1 MLEQFQSTGT
11 ELAERAVIGAAL
23 ADKAAIRWAS
33 EHVTADDFSSPWLGA
48 AWETLHGRWKAGEP
62 VDAVSMD
69 GAFRSAVQGYRPG
82 AVFDL
87 MDSAPVGGTTAGWA
101 EQIAEGA
108 KRRRAIEA
116 GHRLVQNA
124 SSADLADALATVKRD
139 LDDIGKASSTRL
151 RATMLSEILG
161 EEDAPEDWVIPGI
174 LARQERVIFTGG
186 EGAGKTTLV
195 RQMAILSAAGINPFT
210 FEDMAPA
217 NVLVV
222 DAENSKRQWKKN
234 TRDVAAKASQRLG
247 ADVSTLFPLV
257 CTVDLGITLD
267 ITKERDLSAI
277 HDLIDE
283 HKPDIVFIGPLY
295 KITPRAIQTDD
306 EATPVLR
313 ALDSIRARNVALV
326 MEAHA
331 GVPGQE
337 GRNLRPR
344 GSAALLGWPEFG
356 IGLMVDQTYGPFQ
369 QDEENFKNR
378 KVDLTRW
385 RGDRDQGR
393 AWPKSIYPNSYWR
406 WGPEPYSATMH
417 RPNPR
422 PVEEYA

>member
-62 VDAVSMD
+62 VDAVTMD
-69 GAFRSAVQGYRPG
+69 GAFRSAVQGYKPG

-87 MDSAPVGGTTAGWA
+87 MDSAPIGGTTAGWA
-101 EQIAEGA
+101 AQIAEGA

-116 GHRLVQNA
+116 GNRLVQNA
-124 SSADLADALATVKRD
+124 AGADLADALATVKRD
-139 LDDIGKASSTRL
+139 LEDIGKAATSRL
-151 RATMLSEILG
+151 EAAPLARILEVVDG
-161 EEDAPEDWVIPGI
+161 PEDWIIPGV
-174 LARQERVIFTGG
+174 LERQERVIITAG

-195 RQMAILSAAGINPFT
+195 RQIAILSAAGINPFT
-210 FEDMAPA
+210 FDDMPPVR
-217 NVLVV
+217 VLVI
-222 DAENSKRQWKKN
+222 DAENSEKQWRRQ
-234 TRDVAAKASQRLG
+234 TRDVVAKASERLG
-247 ADVSTLFPLV
+247 APVAELIPLV
-257 CTVDLGITLD
+257 CMVDQGRNLD

-277 HDLIDE
+277 HDLIDVHE
-283 HKPDIVFIGPLY
+283 PDMVFIGPLY
-295 KITPRAIQTDD
+295 KITSRAIQTDD

-326 MEAHA
+326 IEAHA

-356 IGLMVDQTYGPFQ
+356 IGLMVDQSYGPF
-369 QDEENFKNR
+369 DADPDNFKNR

-385 RGDRDQGR
+385 RGDRDLGR
-393 AWPKSIYPNSYWR
+393 EWPKSLYPNSHFR
-406 WGPEPYSATMH
+406 WGTEPYSITMNY
-417 RPNPR
+417 PSPR
-422 PVEEYA
+422 PREEYT

>member
-1 MLEQFQSTGT
+1 MFNQFEATGT
-11 ELAERAVIGAAL
+11 EVAERAVIGAAL
-23 ADKAAIRWAS
+23 ADKSAIRWAA

-48 AWETLHGRWKAGEP
+48 AWATLHGRWKAGEP
-62 VDAVSMD
+62 VDAVTMD
-69 GAFRSAVQGYRPG
+69 GAFRSAVQGYKPG

-87 MDSAPVGGTTAGWA
+87 MDSAPIGGTTSGWA

-116 GHRLVQNA
+116 GNRLVQNA
-124 SSADLADALATVKRD
+124 ANADLADALATVKRD
-139 LDDIGKASSTRL
+139 LEAIGKAATSRL
-151 RATMLSEILG
+151 EASPLARIL
-161 EEDAPEDWVIPGI
+161 EVEDGPEDWVIPGI
-174 LARQERVIFTGG
+174 LERQERVIFTAG

-210 FEDMAPA
+210 FDDMPPVR
-217 NVLVV
+217 VLVI
-222 DAENSKRQWKKN
+222 DAENSEKQWRRQ
-234 TRDVAAKASQRLG
+234 TRDVVAKASERLG
-247 ADVSTLFPLV
+247 APVGELIPLV
-257 CTVDLGITLD
+257 CMVDQGRNLD

-277 HDLIDE
+277 HDLVDE
-283 HKPDIVFIGPLY
+283 HEPDIVFIGPLY
-295 KITPRAIQTDD
+295 KITSRAIQTDD

-331 GVPGQE
+331 GVPGQD

-356 IGLMVDQTYGPFQ
+356 IGLAVDQSYLPFQ
-369 QDEENFKNR
+369 ADPDNFRNR

-417 RPNPR
+417 YPNPQ
-422 PVEEYA
+422 PQEGYA